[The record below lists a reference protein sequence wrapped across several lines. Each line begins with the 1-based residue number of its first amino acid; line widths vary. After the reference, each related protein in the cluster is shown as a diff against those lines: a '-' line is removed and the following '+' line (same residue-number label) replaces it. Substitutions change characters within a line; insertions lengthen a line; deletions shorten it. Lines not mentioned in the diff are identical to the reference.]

1 LVVCA
6 HDFILYK
13 IGTGGRTR
21 TVTAVKGRGILSQIC
36 VVIVFFIFLL
46 KYEI

>member
-1 LVVCA
+1 MFRA
-6 HDFILYK
+6 HNFSKKSKL
-13 IGTGGRTR
+13 GTGGRTR
-21 TVTAVKGRGILSQIC
+21 TVTAFKSRGILSQIC